1 MSATLYTTVTS
12 KVLYKMNRANNIS
25 TELTTEILATQHI
38 LRGESHENLAW
49 LLKHSEQHAYNAGD
63 LLLTPEKSNH
73 ILYLVLKGRVQV
85 RLDWQGHEALAY
97 LEEGHCVGEMS
108 IIEGKRPSAIV
119 VTEQDCELLLIE
131 KNIVWELIE
140 RSNAVA
146 RNLLYVLS
154 SRVRKDNL
162 VIFESRQ
169 QQAISEKNSK
179 IDALTNLYNRRWLD
193 DNLVRVID
201 RAHKDRQDFCIL
213 MLDIDHFKLF
223 NDNYGHHAG
232 DAALESVAATMADN
246 IRPYDSAARYGG
258 EEFLILLPDTTA
270 TEARIIAERL
280 KERIRNNPVT
290 DTNGRRLPMLTV
302 SIGMAELKP
311 EQDMTTF
318 VEAADAA
325 LYRAKDNGRNCVAI

>member
-1 MSATLYTTVTS
+1 MNQANNTENALTTATLA
-12 KVLYKMNRANNIS
+12 KQNI
-25 TELTTEILATQHI
+25 LH
-38 LRGESHENLAW
+38 GESEHNLAW
-49 LLKHSEQHAYNAGD
+49 LLQNSEQHSYNAGD
-63 LLLTPEKSNH
+63 VLLTPEKDNH

-97 LEEGHCVGEMS
+97 LEKGHCVGEMS

-131 KNIVWELIE
+131 RKVVWELIE
-140 RSNAVA
+140 RSNSVA
-146 RNLLYVLS
+146 RNLLYILS

-169 QQAISEKNSK
+169 QQAISDQHSK

-193 DNLVRVID
+193 NKLTTVTQ
-201 RAHKDRQDFCIL
+201 RAHKEGQNLCIL

-223 NDNYGHHAG
+223 NDNYGHHIG
-232 DAALESVAATMADN
+232 DSALTSVATTLADN
-246 IRPYDSAARYGG
+246 IRPYDYAARYGG
-258 EEFLILLPDTTA
+258 EEFMILLPDTTA

-280 KERIRNNPVT
+280 KERIRNNPVI
-290 DTNGRRLPMLTV
+290 DPNGRRLPMLTV

-311 EQDMTTF
+311 TQDVANL
-318 VEAADAA
+318 VEAADTA
-325 LYRAKDNGRNCVAI
+325 LYRAKNNGRNCVAI

>member
-1 MSATLYTTVTS
+1 
-12 KVLYKMNRANNIS
+12 MNDV
-25 TELTTEILATQHI
+25 LTTEMLASQHI
-38 LRGESHENLAW
+38 LRGESGANLDW
-49 LLKHSEQHAYNAGD
+49 LLKHSEQRDYNAGD
-63 LLLTPEKSNH
+63 VILSPERNNE
-73 ILYLVLKGRVQV
+73 ILYLVVKGRVQV

-97 LEEGHCVGEMS
+97 LEAGHCVGEMS

-119 VTEQDCELLLIE
+119 VTEQNCQLLLIE

-140 RSNAVA
+140 RSNTVA
-146 RNLLYVLS
+146 RNLLYILS

-169 QQAISEKNSK
+169 QQAISEQNSK

-193 DNLVRVID
+193 DNLPRVTQ
-201 RAHKDRQDFCIL
+201 RARQDAQDFCIL

-223 NDNYGHHAG
+223 NDNHGHHAG
-232 DAALESVAATMADN
+232 DAALQSVAESLADN

-258 EEFLILLPDTTA
+258 EEFMVLLPDTTA

-280 KERIRNNPVT
+280 RERIRNQAIVQ
-290 DTNGRRLPMLTV
+290 TNGKRLPMLTV

-311 EQDMTTF
+311 GQEISDFIDT
-318 VEAADAA
+318 ADAA
-325 LYRAKDNGRNCVAI
+325 LYRAKDGGRDRVAI

>member
-1 MSATLYTTVTS
+1 
-12 KVLYKMNRANNIS
+12 MNRANNMNNV
-25 TELTTEILATQHI
+25 LTTEMLATQKI

-49 LLKHSEQHAYNAGD
+49 LLQHSEQHAYNAGD
-63 LLLTPEKSNH
+63 VILTPEQNNH
-73 ILYLVLKGRVQV
+73 FLYLVLKGRVQV
-85 RLDWQGHEALAY
+85 RLDWQGYEALAY
-97 LEEGHCVGEMS
+97 LDKGHCVGEMS

-119 VTEQDCELLLIE
+119 VTEQNCVLLLIE

-146 RNLLYVLS
+146 RNLLYILS

-162 VIFESRQ
+162 VIFESQQ

-193 DNLVRVID
+193 NNFPCVIE
-201 RAHKDRQDFCIL
+201 RAHKDTQDFCIL

-232 DAALESVAATMADN
+232 DAALTTVAETIADN
-246 IRPYDSAARYGG
+246 IRPYDSAVRYGG
-258 EEFLILLPDTTA
+258 EEFMVLLPNTTA

-280 KERIRNNPVT
+280 KERIRNQAILHT
-290 DTNGRRLPMLTV
+290 SGRRLPMLTV
-302 SIGMAELKP
+302 SIGMAELQAK
-311 EQDMTTF
+311 QDIATF
-318 VEAADAA
+318 IEHADAA

>member
-1 MSATLYTTVTS
+1 
-12 KVLYKMNRANNIS
+12 MNRANNINY
-25 TELTTEILATQHI
+25 TLTTETLATQHI
-38 LRGESHENLAW
+38 LRGESQDNLAW
-49 LLKHSEQHAYNAGD
+49 LLQHSEQHAYNAGD
-63 LLLTPEKSNH
+63 VLLTPEKNNH

-131 KNIVWELIE
+131 RNIVWELIE
-140 RSNAVA
+140 RSNSVA
-146 RNLLYVLS
+146 RNLLYILS

-162 VIFESRQ
+162 VIFESQQ
-169 QQAISEKNSK
+169 QQAISEQNSK

-193 DNLVRVID
+193 ENLPHVTE
-201 RAHKDRQDFCIL
+201 RAQKDKQDFCIL
-213 MLDIDHFKLF
+213 MIDIDHFKLF

-232 DAALESVAATMADN
+232 DAALTTVAEAMADN

-258 EEFLILLPDTTA
+258 EEFMIVLPNTTA

-280 KERIRNNPVT
+280 KERIRNQAITHV
-290 DTNGRRLPMLTV
+290 DGRRLPSLTV
-302 SIGMAELKP
+302 SIGLAELKVGQ
-311 EQDMTTF
+311 EVIAFIED
-318 VEAADAA
+318 ADAA
-325 LYRAKDNGRNCVAI
+325 LYRAKNNGRNCVAI

>member
-1 MSATLYTTVTS
+1 
-12 KVLYKMNRANNIS
+12 MNRANNINNS
-25 TELTTEILATQHI
+25 LTTEMLATQNI
-38 LRGESHENLAW
+38 LRGESQENLAW

-63 LLLTPEKSNH
+63 VLLTPEKNNH

-140 RSNAVA
+140 RSSAVA
-146 RNLLYVLS
+146 RNLLYILS

-169 QQAISEKNSK
+169 QQAISEQNSK

-193 DNLVRVID
+193 ETLPGITE
-201 RAHKDRQDFCIL
+201 RAHKDSQDFCIL

-232 DAALESVAATMADN
+232 DAALTSVAETMANN

-258 EEFLILLPDTTA
+258 EEFIILLPDTTA

-280 KERIRNNPVT
+280 KERIRNNTVT

-302 SIGMAELKP
+302 SIGMAELKRG
-311 EQDMTTF
+311 QDMSAF

-325 LYRAKDNGRNCVAI
+325 LYRAKDSGRNCVAI

>member
-1 MSATLYTTVTS
+1 MNHASNIDMTVTIDML
-12 KVLYKMNRANNIS
+12 KK
-25 TELTTEILATQHI
+25 QHI
-38 LRGESHENLAW
+38 LRGESDANLDW
-49 LLKHSEQHAYNAGD
+49 LLKHSEQRSYNAGD
-63 LLLTPEKSNH
+63 VLLTPEKNNN
-73 ILYLVLKGRVQV
+73 ILYLVISGRVQV

-119 VTEQDCELLLIE
+119 VTEQNCRLLLID
-131 KNIVWELIE
+131 KKDVWALIE
-140 RSNAVA
+140 RSNTIA
-146 RNLLYVLS
+146 RNLLYILS

-169 QQAISEKNSK
+169 QQAISEQNSK

-193 DNLVRVID
+193 EHLPRIIH
-201 RAHKDRQDFCIL
+201 RAQKNSHAFCIL

-223 NDNYGHHAG
+223 NDNHGHHAG
-232 DAALESVAATMADN
+232 DEALTVVAECLSDN

-258 EEFLILLPDTTA
+258 EEFIIMLPDTAA

-280 KERIRNNPVT
+280 RERICNQPLANMK
-290 DTNGRRLPMLTV
+290 GKRLPMLTV
-302 SIGMAELKP
+302 SIGMAELAP
-311 EQDMTTF
+311 QQEISSLI
-318 VEAADAA
+318 EAADDA

>member
-1 MSATLYTTVTS
+1 MNHASNIDTT
-12 KVLYKMNRANNIS
+12 
-25 TELTTEILATQHI
+25 LTTEMLRSQHI
-38 LRGESHENLAW
+38 LRGESEANIQW
-49 LLKHSEQHAYNAGD
+49 LLKHSEQRAYNAGD
-63 LLLTPEKSNH
+63 VLLSPEKNNNT
-73 ILYLVLKGRVQV
+73 LYLVIDGRVQV

-97 LEEGHCVGEMS
+97 LEAGHCVGEMS

-119 VTEQDCELLLIE
+119 VTEQNCRLLLI
-131 KNIVWELIE
+131 KKKAVWALIE

-146 RNLLYVLS
+146 RNLLYILS

-193 DNLVRVID
+193 EHLPRIIQ
-201 RAHKDRQDFCIL
+201 RAHKNDHAFCIL

-223 NDNYGHHAG
+223 NDNHGHHAG
-232 DAALESVAATMADN
+232 DAALTLVAESLADN

-258 EEFLILLPDTTA
+258 EEFIILLPDTAA

-280 KERIRNNPVT
+280 RECIRNQPLENIK
-290 DTNGRRLPMLTV
+290 GKRLPMLTV
-302 SIGMAELKP
+302 SIGMAELNTQ
-311 EQDMTTF
+311 QDMSCLID
-318 VEAADAA
+318 EADAA
-325 LYRAKDNGRNCVAI
+325 LYRAKNNGRNCVEI

>member
-1 MSATLYTTVTS
+1 
-12 KVLYKMNRANNIS
+12 MNRANDIS
-25 TELTTEILATQHI
+25 KVLTTDMLATQHI
-38 LRGESHENLAW
+38 LHGESHENLAW
-49 LLKHSEQHAYNAGD
+49 LLQHSEQHAYNAGD
-63 LLLTPEKSNH
+63 VLLTPERNNH

-131 KNIVWELIE
+131 RDIVWKLIE

-146 RNLLYVLS
+146 RNLLYILS

-162 VIFESRQ
+162 VIFETRQ
-169 QQAISEKNSK
+169 QQEISEKNSK

-193 DNLVRVID
+193 EHLPRVIKHA
-201 RAHKDRQDFCIL
+201 RKDNQTYSIL

-223 NDNYGHHAG
+223 NDNYGHHVG
-232 DAALESVAATMADN
+232 DTALATVAKTISDN
-246 IRPYDSAARYGG
+246 IRPYDSAVRYGG
-258 EEFLILLPDTTA
+258 EEFIVLLPNTTA

-280 KERIRNNPVT
+280 KERVRNRPVM
-290 DTNGRRLPMLTV
+290 NSGGRRLPMLTV
-302 SIGMAELKP
+302 SIGMAELKV
-311 EQDMTTF
+311 EQDTASF
-318 VEAADAA
+318 IKAADAA
-325 LYRAKDNGRNCVAI
+325 LYRAKDSGRNCVAI